1 LTPVMLVLATL
12 LGGVTGF
19 LNVVAGGGS
28 LLSLPFLIFLG
39 LDASSANATNRV
51 GILLQNLVATGQFK
65 REGVLSLRE
74 SLSLGIPASIG
85 SVAGT
90 LLAVNLDERLLKVT
104 IALLISFMA
113 FLLISR
119 PRMWETRRSSEWP
132 AWAKGA
138 LFMVIGAYGGFLQ
151 AGVGFFLI
159 WALAATAGKDL
170 LRANALKA
178 SIALCFTVV
187 SFVIFFSSGLIN
199 MEYGLA
205 LAIGSMAGAWAGT
218 KFSVV
223 KGNKWIRSVLL
234 VMVVISALRMILQVL
249 GT

>member
-1 LTPVMLVLATL
+1 M
-12 LGGVTGF
+12 
-19 LNVVAGGGS
+19 
-28 LLSLPFLIFLG
+28 
-39 LDASSANATNRV
+39 
-51 GILLQNLVATGQFK
+51 
-65 REGVLSLRE
+65 LSLRE

-119 PRMWETRRSSEWP
+119 PRMWETRRSSEWS

-151 AGVGFFLI
+151 AGGGFFLI
-159 WALAATAGKDL
+159 WALVATAGKDL

-187 SFVIFFSSGLIN
+187 SFVIFFSSGLI

-223 KGNKWIRSVLL
+223 KGNKWIRCVLL